1 MIIRR
6 KILFLLIITGLFFTA
21 GMVRSENI
29 PSSTR
34 KTFRHVHRIT
44 VYSSLDECLQNSQ
57 LAAGEREFLSRV
69 LEHVKYSA
77 VGMRVIEQLDG
88 RFDFAFQFVDFPK
101 SSTWGTYSPGL
112 IKLNRNFL
120 KGRCKH
126 VKLHNLILCSSVV
139 VHEMTHSVHRKNHIG
154 RLTGKNSSWEALI
167 KDLMLRELHCKV
179 NQFELATELVNLLWS
194 DEYRQGG
201 HGHRFQSL
209 LDAAA
214 WNELVEA
221 RLAAGCDSFQ
231 AEAFARKK
239 LIEYLWCNARLK
251 EYINGRPVNFSI
263 ARSWHKSYGPA
274 AGNLPAVNG
283 NGALDMNKAQRLISL
298 INGGVS
304 LQWLMQNF
312 PYKISGDR
320 IDAADWSFPDYW
332 FPAKMQ
338 QVKANLN

>member
-1 MIIRR
+1 MIIRFE
-6 KILFLLIITGLFFTA
+6 ILFLLILTGMFFTA
-21 GMVRSENI
+21 APVRSENRTEK
-29 PSSTR
+29 TR
-34 KTFRHVHRIT
+34 KISRHVHRIT
-44 VYSSLDECLQNSQ
+44 GYSNLDECLQNSQ

-77 VGMRVIEQLDG
+77 VGMRVIEQLENQ
-88 RFDFAFQFVDFPK
+88 FDFAFQFVDFPK
-101 SSTWGTYSPGL
+101 SSTWGTFSPGL

-120 KGRCKH
+120 KGSCKH

-154 RLTGKNSSWEALI
+154 RLTGKNASWETLL

-179 NQFELATELVNLLWS
+179 NQFELAAELVNLLWS
-194 DEYRQGG
+194 DEYRQGS
-201 HGHRFQSL
+201 HTHRFQTL
-209 LDAAA
+209 LDTAA
-214 WNELVEA
+214 WNDLVEE

-239 LIEYLWCNARLK
+239 LIEHLWSNPRLK
-251 EYINGRPVNFSI
+251 EYVNGRPVNFSI
-263 ARSWHKSYGPA
+263 ARTWHRSYGPA

-283 NGALDMNKAQRLISL
+283 NGSLDIHKAQRLISL

-304 LQWLMQNF
+304 WQWLMQNF